1 MANETSIANG
11 ALVKLGQQLITSIND
26 TSSNAANICKE
37 RIANAKE
44 VVLTS
49 FPFNGSISRTTLAA
63 DTATPAYDYDN
74 QFSLPTDCLRLITVE
89 PAFADTDYALE
100 GRKILFSGDTLEIIY
115 IKNVTDYNELDALTN
130 EAISCYLAYDISYLI
145 TNDNQTTERMMM
157 MYEKTIKKAKASNNR
172 QLKKLSFYAS
182 NWSDSRLVGGYPS
195 QYPTP
200 TT

>member
-26 TSSNAANICKE
+26 SSSNAANICKE
-37 RIANAKE
+37 RISNAKE

-49 FPFNGSISRTTLAA
+49 FPFNGAVSRVTLAA
-63 DTATPAYDYDN
+63 DVATPAYDYSN
-74 QFSLPTDCLRLITVE
+74 QFTLPSDCLRLITVE

-115 IKNVTDYNELDALTN
+115 IKNITDYNELDPLVN
-130 EAISCYLAYDISYLI
+130 ESISCYLAYDIAYLI
-145 TNDNQTTERMMM
+145 TNDNQTTERMMQ
-157 MYEKTIKKAKASNNR
+157 MYEKTIKKAKAANNR
-172 QLKKLSFYAS
+172 QLKKLSFYAA
-182 NWSDSRLVGGYPS
+182 NWSDARLVGGYPS